1 MGQHE
6 KIYENTRMTI
16 LSATTLFIYI
26 TQRRQKRQSKTSI
39 EKHVKELPYEIINI
53 IMEYSGIE
61 THKKILNFLPKT

>member
-39 EKHVKELPYEIINI
+39 EKHVKELPYEIIDI
-53 IMEYSGIE
+53 IMEYSEIE